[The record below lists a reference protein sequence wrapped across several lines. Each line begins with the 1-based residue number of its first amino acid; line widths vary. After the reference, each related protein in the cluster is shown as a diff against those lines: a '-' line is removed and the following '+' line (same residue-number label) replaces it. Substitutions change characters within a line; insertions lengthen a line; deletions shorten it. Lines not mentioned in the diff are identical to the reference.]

1 MKSWHIVVMD
11 KYKIV
16 EDIQKF
22 DVSESRT
29 TFEAK
34 KEEYKDKKTPTGG
47 TYSVKREYY

>member
-1 MKSWHIVVMD
+1 MKSWHIVVMNG
-11 KYKIV
+11 YTVV

-29 TFEAK
+29 VYEEK
-34 KEEYKDKKTPTGG
+34 KKQYAESNP